1 MKKSK
6 HTRKGAMGTKRKAH
20 TCYANRDGFTGREKF
35 HRDMAKAILIR
46 ADKDDVRLDKNPLVL
61 RPGKRGRQSTGAA
74 APRTSPRKSCGRRIS
89 VHPAGEGAHEYARVG
104 DSKTCTFCTKLKK
117 KYRSRT

>member
-1 MKKSK
+1 
-6 HTRKGAMGTKRKAH
+6 MGTKRKAH

-89 VHPAGEGAHEYARVG
+89 VHPRRGRARV
-104 DSKTCTFCTKLKK
+104 
-117 KYRSRT
+117 RSSGRQQDVHLLHQAEEV